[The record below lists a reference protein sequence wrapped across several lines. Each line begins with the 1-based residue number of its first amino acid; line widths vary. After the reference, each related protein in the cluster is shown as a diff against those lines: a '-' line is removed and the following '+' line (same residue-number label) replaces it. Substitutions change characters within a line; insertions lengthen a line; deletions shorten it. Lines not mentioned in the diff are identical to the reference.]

1 MSEQRFALDA
11 LRAVLRE
18 LDNRLS
24 EDTKPTPEEQDH
36 HVWLSTACLILADAA
51 IEQRRTSARSKG
63 GAE

>member
-1 MSEQRFALDA
+1 MSEGRFALDS

-24 EDTKPTPEEQDH
+24 EETKPTPEEHDH

-51 IEQRRTSARSKG
+51 IEHRDSMREGVK
-63 GAE
+63 